1 MGFFDKAQE
10 IYRERNTT
18 YVTLHLRMTFP
29 YGPAFNFLNLAYSI
43 QHSNIRKSV
52 QLVDNSSSPFQMGDS
67 FMFAKGWVVDPFR
80 VLTVK

>member
-43 QHSNIRKSV
+43 QYSNIRKSV
-52 QLVDNSSSPFQMGDS
+52 QLVDNSSGPFYMSDNCTLI
-67 FMFAKGWVVDPFR
+67 KGWAVDHFG